1 MLPFYLAIH
10 ICCIIVAAVVVHF
23 NGMFSTDAN
32 YPEGEMITRAQRDWK
47 KEQKPFNRI
56 KSPCGCRDLIFVAG
70 VKLLEMANKRKRKR
84 VAPSRASGLVERL
97 IKLKVKCNFSV
108 KQLQQ
113 ILDLYQPSEAKSIS
127 KLIRKQLREDY
138 SAYRLHGCSQC
149 EEYIWIASE
158 NQPCDV
164 CQNQD
169 GRSVQAI
176 CYEIIVINYYVC
188 TYRYDSAGNPVQEVF
203 YFPLLDR
210 LAKMY
215 EDKEW
220 RQALAYPDT
229 RRRRAAGTRSDYFDG
244 KIYKRLRASAGQC
257 DHFIALAHCA
267 DAVAANKRMS
277 RSILP
282 VNLRCVICYIN
293 YVVLTTRMSC
303 MYPVFLT
310 TTRACDTR
318 KKTFY

>member
-1 MLPFYLAIH
+1 MEERIETVQPH
-10 ICCIIVAAVVVHF
+10 Q
-23 NGMFSTDAN
+23 STLWVSRSD
-32 YPEGEMITRAQRDWK
+32 
-47 KEQKPFNRI
+47 
-56 KSPCGCRDLIFVAG
+56 FVAG
-70 VKLLEMANKRKRKR
+70 VKLSEMAHKRKRA
-84 VAPSRASGLVERL
+84 APSRTSGLVERL

-108 KQLQQ
+108 KQLQE
-113 ILDLYQPSEAKSIS
+113 IVDLYQPSEAKTIA

-149 EEYIWIASE
+149 EEYIWITGE
-158 NQPCDV
+158 NHPCGV

-169 GRSVQAI
+169 GRSVQFAMKSLK
-176 CYEIIVINYYVC
+176 INYYAC

-210 LAKMY
+210 LSKMY
-215 EDKEW
+215 EDEEW

-282 VNLRCVICYIN
+282 VNLRCVDY
-293 YVVLTTRMSC
+293 
-303 MYPVFLT
+303 
-310 TTRACDTR
+310 
-318 KKTFY
+318 